1 MVGGNPPG
9 GGTRM
14 EWCCIAPEPGVSVFD
29 EADGVSVAES
39 ASEWL
44 STVAVAE
51 TSSFRVKALKA
62 LMLKG
67 NS

>member
-1 MVGGNPPG
+1 
-9 GGTRM
+9 M